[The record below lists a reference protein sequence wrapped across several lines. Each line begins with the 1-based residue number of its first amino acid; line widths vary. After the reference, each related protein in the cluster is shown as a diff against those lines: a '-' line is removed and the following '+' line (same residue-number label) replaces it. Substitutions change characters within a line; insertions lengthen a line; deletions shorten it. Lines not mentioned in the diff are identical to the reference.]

1 MLNSDKRERES
12 VDLFVEQFWK
22 QGFMTVSRRFG
33 TYLPEPDKVGNFEVD
48 IVARQKKSYA
58 IGIILSENDFND
70 PELVKRITFL
80 ASRQTRYTNKPVL
93 LFIGVNSKYFK
104 NAKSFIELLGPEVK
118 KNIRL
123 VQINERPLVTS
134 PNLVNKRNILFS

>member
-1 MLNSDKRERES
+1 MLNLDKREV

-48 IVARQKKSYA
+48 IIARQKKNYA

-70 PELVKRITFL
+70 PELTKRITFL

-104 NAKSFIELLGPEVK
+104 NAKAFLDILAPEVK

-123 VQINERPLVTS
+123 VQIVERPFVPS
-134 PNLVNKRNILFS
+134 KSLVNRRNILFS